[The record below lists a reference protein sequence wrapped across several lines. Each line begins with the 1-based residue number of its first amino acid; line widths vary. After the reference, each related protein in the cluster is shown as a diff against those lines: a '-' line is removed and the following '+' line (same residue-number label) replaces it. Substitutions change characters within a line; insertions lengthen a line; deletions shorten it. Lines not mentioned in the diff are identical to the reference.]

1 MYTFS
6 RRGNSRK
13 TSNPIKGLGKRGGMG
28 GTSSIGIFYHIM
40 VTISKEGGGRV
51 SITDLFLFQKWRSR
65 TDDLAQAF
73 AFGLV
78 EPGPDEVGTVGSWIG
93 ARGRGGKRLWR
104 NGGISK
110 ME

>member
-1 MYTFS
+1 LYTFS

-13 TSNPIKGLGKRGGMG
+13 TSNPIKGLSERGGMG
-28 GTSSIGIFYHIM
+28 DTSSVGAFDHAM
-40 VTISKEGGGRV
+40 ATVSKEGGGRV
-51 SITDLFLFQKWRSR
+51 FITDLFLFQKWRSY

-78 EPGPDEVGTVGSWIG
+78 EPGPDEVGTVGSGIG
-93 ARGRGGKRLWR
+93 ARGRGGKGLWR